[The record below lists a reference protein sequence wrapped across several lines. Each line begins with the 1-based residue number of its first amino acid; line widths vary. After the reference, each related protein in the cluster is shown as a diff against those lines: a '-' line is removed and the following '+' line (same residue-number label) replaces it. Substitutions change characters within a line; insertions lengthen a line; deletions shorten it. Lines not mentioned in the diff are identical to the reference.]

1 MKKINIGFIGAGSIA
16 EIMAKTIAKIKDV
29 ESYAVSARDIKRSK
43 AFAKKHGFKKFYGS
57 YEEMVKDENV
67 DLVYIATPHSHHY
80 EHIKLCLNNNKNVL
94 CEKAFTVNTKQA
106 RDVILLAKKK
116 KLLLA
121 EAIWTRYMPSRDIIN
136 ETIKSGIIGKVSSL
150 TANLGYVI
158 NKKERLIEPELAGG
172 ALLDVGVYTINFA
185 LMVFGNKIKKIDSTC
200 VKTKKGVDEQNSIT
214 LTFDDGKM
222 AVLNSTMSA
231 LTNREGVI
239 NGDKGYIVVKNIN
252 NPESITV
259 YSLDRKVV
267 KTIKVPKQI
276 SGYEY
281 EVISCADAIRN
292 KKLECKD
299 MPHEDI
305 IRVMNIMDTLRRS
318 WKIKYPFEK

>member
-16 EIMAKTIAKIKDV
+16 KKMAKTIAKIKDV

-43 AFAKKHGFKKFYGS
+43 LFAKEYGFKKFYGS
-57 YEEMVKDENV
+57 YEDMVKDENV

-121 EAIWTRYMPSRDIIN
+121 EAIWTRYMPSREIIN

-150 TANLGYVI
+150 TANLGYVV

-259 YSLDRKVV
+259 YSLDRKII
-267 KTIKVPKQI
+267 KTIKIPKQI

-292 KKLECKD
+292 KKLECKE

-318 WKIKYPFEK
+318 WKIKYPCEK

>member
-16 EIMAKTIAKIKDV
+16 EKMAKTIAKIKDV

-43 AFAKKHGFKKFYGS
+43 VFAKKHGFKKFYGS

-292 KKLECKD
+292 KKLECKE

>member
-16 EIMAKTIAKIKDV
+16 EKMAKTIAKIKDV

-43 AFAKKHGFKKFYGS
+43 AFAKKYGFKKFYGS
-57 YEEMVKDENV
+57 YEDMVKDENV

-121 EAIWTRYMPSRDIIN
+121 EAIWTRYMPSREIIN

-292 KKLECKD
+292 KKLECKE

>member
-16 EIMAKTIAKIKDV
+16 EKMAKTIAKIKDV

-43 AFAKKHGFKKFYGS
+43 AFAKKYGFKKFYGS
-57 YEEMVKDENV
+57 YEDMVKDENV

-121 EAIWTRYMPSRDIIN
+121 EAIWTRYMPSREIIN

-222 AVLNSTMSA
+222 AVLNGTMSA

-292 KKLECKD
+292 KKLECKE

>member
-16 EIMAKTIAKIKDV
+16 KKMAKTIAKIKDV

-43 AFAKKHGFKKFYGS
+43 AFAKKYGFKKFYGS

-121 EAIWTRYMPSRDIIN
+121 EAICTRYMPSREIIN

-150 TANLGYVI
+150 TANLGYVV

-259 YSLDRKVV
+259 YSLDRKII
-267 KTIKVPKQI
+267 KTIKIPKQI

-281 EVISCADAIRN
+281 EVISCVDAIRN
-292 KKLECKD
+292 KKLECKE

>member
-16 EIMAKTIAKIKDV
+16 KKMAKTIAKIKDV

-43 AFAKKHGFKKFYGS
+43 LFAKEYGFKKFYGS

-121 EAIWTRYMPSRDIIN
+121 EAICTRYMPSREIIN

-150 TANLGYVI
+150 TANLGYVV

-259 YSLDRKVV
+259 YSLDRKII
-267 KTIKVPKQI
+267 KTIKIPKQI

-292 KKLECKD
+292 KKLECKE

-318 WKIKYPFEK
+318 WKIKYPCEK

>member
-16 EIMAKTIAKIKDV
+16 KKMAKTIAKIKDV

-43 AFAKKHGFKKFYGS
+43 LFAKEYGFKKFYGS

-121 EAIWTRYMPSRDIIN
+121 EAIWTRYMPSREIIN

-150 TANLGYVI
+150 TANLGYVV

-259 YSLDRKVV
+259 YSLDRKII
-267 KTIKVPKQI
+267 KTIKIPKQI

-292 KKLECKD
+292 KKLECKE

-318 WKIKYPFEK
+318 WKIKYPCEK